1 MTESIMTVV
10 MFLLIFSVMTQLLNQ
25 KTHQQKFE
33 RQKTL
38 QLRGPLG
45 WQYITYSLPQ
55 ANCTFSYST
64 AETDD
69 ETCINLPAL
78 RWNIRSKHI
87 NKIKNLNKIIN
98 WLPVRKQVLWSVDDK
113 ED

>member
-1 MTESIMTVV
+1 MTESVMTVV

-45 WQYITYSLPQ
+45 
-55 ANCTFSYST
+55 
-64 AETDD
+64 
-69 ETCINLPAL
+69 
-78 RWNIRSKHI
+78 
-87 NKIKNLNKIIN
+87 
-98 WLPVRKQVLWSVDDK
+98 
-113 ED
+113 